1 MKCTSI
7 CVMLF
12 ATSVLLSCKQEA
24 EKTTETVETNTIQKE
39 TVVEKDTVVVKD
51 TVTPEGTS
59 VKVNSDGID
68 IDSKDMKVEV
78 KK

>member
-1 MKCTSI
+1 MKRTTI

-12 ATSVLLSCKQEA
+12 STIAFLSCKQEA

-39 TVVEKDTVVVKD
+39 TVIETDTLVIKDTVK
-51 TVTPEGTS
+51 PEGTS